1 MTWTNALTIGPC
13 TVNAYI
19 NPSYP
24 LNPANAATQA
34 QLTAA
39 GLTLAVDMVSGQI
52 TLTWDGITG
61 APPGAAV
68 QVVPSYAINGMA
80 ARLANASANS
90 PAAGM
95 GQVVNTNYVG
105 STYNPIPQPWDMIQ
119 QPITDFGAWVF
130 YGA

>member
-39 GLTLAVDMVSGQI
+39 GLTLAVNVVPGQI

-61 APPGAAV
+61 TNPDVAV

-95 GQVVNTNYVG
+95 GQVANANSVG
-105 STYNPIPQPWDMIQ
+105 STYNPIPQPWTMIR
-119 QPITDFGAWVF
+119 QPLTDFGAWVF